1 MRPEVAHGR
10 GEVNDLGGARS
21 SQLER
26 ATGSVLSLEL
36 ELELGS
42 RRIKHCEQ
50 QKGEGQIQSGRQLSS
65 KEWCCEASDQSMT

>member
-1 MRPEVAHGR
+1 MAHGR

-50 QKGEGQIQSGRQLSS
+50 QREEGQIQSGRPL
-65 KEWCCEASDQSMT
+65 ERMVL